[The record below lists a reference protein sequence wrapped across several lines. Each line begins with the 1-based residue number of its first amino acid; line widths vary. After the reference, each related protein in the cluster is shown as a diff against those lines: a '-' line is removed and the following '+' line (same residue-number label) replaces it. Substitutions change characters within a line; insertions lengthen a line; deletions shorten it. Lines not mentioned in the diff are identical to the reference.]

1 MKNVLL
7 IRATPNDLDI
17 NAYNVQQVGI
27 GKSLVNKGYNYDFI
41 TFKRKTSRNEIV
53 FYEKDGCCARC
64 VELPRKRF
72 LRWGINT
79 EICNKAFLDKYDLII
94 CQEYYQL
101 ETYLVSCKS
110 DKVAMYTGP
119 YYNLFLPKCLS
130 PIYDILMTKKLNKQI
145 KHKFVKSVLA
155 YDFMQKKGYTGLMN
169 VGVALDTSRFENVEI
184 MPETQELINFM
195 TENRCLLYVGSLIR
209 RKNYPFLMEVY
220 KKALNKRPDLKL
232 VIVGKSKVSAVEK
245 MFGKKDAD
253 YAEKYD
259 KLLTETEKAGIYHLE
274 RLDNPQLKY
283 IYPLAKAFLLPSV
296 LEIFG
301 MVLLE
306 AMYFGAPVVCSR
318 NGGSL
323 TLIEDGICG
332 LIVNEFDVDMWC
344 DAILKYV
351 DDADYA
357 ESVAFSA
364 SKKIL
369 VEYTWDVITEKILVT
384 TGLENRKIDDFNC

>member
-1 MKNVLL
+1 
-7 IRATPNDLDI
+7 
-17 NAYNVQQVGI
+17 
-27 GKSLVNKGYNYDFI
+27 
-41 TFKRKTSRNEIV
+41 
-53 FYEKDGCCARC
+53 
-64 VELPRKRF
+64 
-72 LRWGINT
+72 
-79 EICNKAFLDKYDLII
+79 
-94 CQEYYQL
+94 
-101 ETYLVSCKS
+101 
-110 DKVAMYTGP
+110 
-119 YYNLFLPKCLS
+119 
-130 PIYDILMTKKLNKQI
+130 MTKKLNKQI

-323 TLIEDGICG
+323 TLIEDGI
-332 LIVNEFDVDMWC
+332 
-344 DAILKYV
+344 
-351 DDADYA
+351 
-357 ESVAFSA
+357 
-364 SKKIL
+364 
-369 VEYTWDVITEKILVT
+369 
-384 TGLENRKIDDFNC
+384 